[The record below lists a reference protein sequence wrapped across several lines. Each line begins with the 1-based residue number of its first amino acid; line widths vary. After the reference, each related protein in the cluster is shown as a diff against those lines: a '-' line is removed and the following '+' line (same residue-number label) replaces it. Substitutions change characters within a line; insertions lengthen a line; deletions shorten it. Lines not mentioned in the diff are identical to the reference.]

1 MKRYE
6 QLVELLATD
15 IRNGRLSPGTRL
27 PSIRTITA
35 QHGLSAST
43 AFKAYY
49 RLEEKGLVRARP
61 RSGYYVTAAAIQQL
75 AAPAQGEARGGR
87 TGSAHA
93 RVAPRLD
100 VSELVFSVLGAV
112 QDPDI
117 VPLGSAF
124 PASHLFPLQ
133 RLGKS
138 LARVARQLH
147 GQDAVASLPQ
157 GHPLLRQQ
165 IALRYLGMGMAQP
178 AQELIVTDGA
188 LEALNLCL
196 AAVAQ
201 PGDLIAIESPGFYAG
216 LQALERL
223 KMKALEIP
231 VHPQDGLD
239 LAALDYALKRHPVKA
254 CWFMTSFQNP
264 MGASMPQE
272 KKKAL
277 VALLA
282 SHDIPLIEDDV
293 YGELFFGS
301 RSVLPAK
308 AFDRKGLVMHCSSFS
323 KTLSPGYR
331 IGWVSPGRFGQ
342 QIERLKLMTTLSASL
357 PAQMALAD
365 YLQHGGYDKHLRRLR
380 HAMESQLSSLLGAI
394 AMHFPQ
400 GVRVSRPAGGYF
412 VWVEFAEG
420 FDALALHQAAL
431 ARGISVAP
439 GPMFSA
445 RRHFR
450 HCLRLNYGHPW
461 DARFEAAMQTLGAL
475 AAQQSPYA
483 DPPRC

>member
-15 IRNGRLSPGTRL
+15 IRNGRLAPGTRL
-27 PSIRTITA
+27 PSIRTLTA
-35 QHGLSAST
+35 RHGLSAST

-61 RSGYYVTAAAIQQL
+61 RSGYYVTALAMQQQ
-75 AAPAQGEARGGR
+75 AAPARGRATRHAGK
-87 TGSAHA
+87 AAA

-100 VSELVFSVLGAV
+100 VSELVFSVLGAA

-124 PASHLFPLQ
+124 AAPALFPLQ

-138 LARVARQLH
+138 LARTARHIH
-147 GQDAVASLPQ
+147 GQDAVAHLPQ
-157 GHPLLRQQ
+157 GDPVLREQ
-165 IALRYLGMGMAQP
+165 IALRYRAMGMPQA
-178 AQELIVTDGA
+178 AEELIVTSGA
-188 LEALNLCL
+188 LEGLNLCL
-196 AAVAQ
+196 TAVAQ
-201 PGDLIAIESPGFYAG
+201 PGDLVAIESPGFYAG

-223 KMKALEIP
+223 RMKALEIP
-231 VHPQDGLD
+231 VHPQGGLD
-239 LAALDYALKRHPVKA
+239 LGALAEALKHHPVRA

-264 MGASMPQE
+264 MGASLSVE
-272 KKKAL
+272 KKQAL

-282 SHDIPLIEDDV
+282 SHDVPLIEDDV
-293 YGELFFGS
+293 YGELYFGN
-301 RSVLPAK
+301 RCPLPAK

-323 KTLSPGYR
+323 KTLAPGYR
-331 IGWVSPGRFGQ
+331 VGWVSPGRFGQ
-342 QIERLKLMTTLSASL
+342 QVERLKLMTTLSASL
-357 PAQMALAD
+357 PAQLAIAD
-365 YLQHGGYDKHLRRLR
+365 YLQHGGYDQHLRRLR
-380 HAMESQLSSLLGAI
+380 HAMESQLSSLLA
-394 AMHFPQ
+394 AVARHFPE

-420 FDALALHQAAL
+420 FDALALHEAAL
-431 ARGISVAP
+431 AHGISVAP
-439 GPMFSA
+439 GPIFSA
-445 RRHFR
+445 RRQFR

-475 AAQQSPYA
+475 AGRQSPYA
-483 DPPRC
+483 AAA